1 MSRRCATGSTAIRRG
16 LLIAGKHARALRDMN
31 AAIRAHEVHKY
42 YLALCEGRVS
52 PPEGTITLRHRKE
65 GMKAVLSE
73 DEGKDCALSYRLLR
87 ADDAC
92 SLVMVERTADVSIRS
107 GHLLRPPP
115 SAARRCQIWRAPAER
130 AQALCAF
137 RLSFSLD
144 PANSLSYLNTRV
156 IELPKEKLPKQMR
169 TLLQDRHG

>member
-1 MSRRCATGSTAIRRG
+1 
-16 LLIAGKHARALRDMN
+16 MN

-92 SLVMVERTADVSIRS
+92 SLVMVELHSGRFHQIRASFAHIHHPLIGDVKYGARRQS
-107 GHLLRPPP
+107 GH
-115 SAARRCQIWRAPAER
+115 
-130 AQALCAF
+130 QALCAF